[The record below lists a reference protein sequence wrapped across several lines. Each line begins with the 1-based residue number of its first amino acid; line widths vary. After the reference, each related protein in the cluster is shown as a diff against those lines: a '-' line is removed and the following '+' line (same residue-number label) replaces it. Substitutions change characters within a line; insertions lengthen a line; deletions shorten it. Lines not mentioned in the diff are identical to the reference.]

1 MKAFKLL
8 LLTLFA
14 ALGFAAQAQTIE
26 VYKDGQV
33 IDTFSAA
40 QVDSVVYKQ
49 VTATPKYY
57 YYVGW
62 DDSISE
68 FNLATLGHEITNL
81 KNMESGSIIY
91 SFIDNPINYDSKA
104 QYYVVIPEDVVVLNA
119 LNANVED
126 SAFTSAG
133 HSISGYKVLKSNSG
147 SRNVN
152 AIKLIKK

>member
-14 ALGFAAQAQTIE
+14 ALGFAAQAQTIK

-49 VTATPKYY
+49 VAAIPKYY

-62 DDSISE
+62 EEISE
-68 FNLATLGHEITNL
+68 SNLATKGTLIGTSLPAKGTVI
-81 KNMESGSIIY
+81 KD
-91 SFIDNPINYDSKA
+91 FIENPISYSSKSN
-104 QYYVVIPEDVVVLNA
+104 YYVIIPE
-119 LNANVED
+119 NVEIWDAD
-126 SAFTSAG
+126 SNCEVGFQKYN
-133 HSISGYKVLKSNSG
+133 SIVIDGYRIFISNTG
-147 SRNVN
+147 SRNIN
-152 AIKLIKK
+152 AIRLVVVK